1 MIRLPHLET
10 DVSYACENACASCNH
25 ASPYRVGPRPSM
37 IRPEDVE
44 RDLWYFTKVAT
55 ADAYA
60 MIGGEPTLNPWLV
73 EILDAARRSGV
84 APMLEVWT
92 HGQSLKRM
100 RPSFWTA
107 FDRLVVSIYPGK
119 HDDESIAW
127 IETKCREEEVE
138 LVLKDERRYPNF
150 SRLLEPRPTDE
161 AATLAKWKACWFR
174 GFSRVLDRGFFWTCC
189 TSPHLSTRILGLPNG
204 ADGIA
209 VEGLTEERLL
219 AFLES
224 PTPLKSC
231 AICCG
236 RNTESSIPVPWQ
248 EVRDPQEWLRASG
261 MELQ

>member
-1 MIRLPHLET
+1 M
-10 DVSYACENACASCNH
+10 V
-25 ASPYRVGPRPSM
+25 
-37 IRPEDVE
+37 RPEDVE
-44 RDLWYFTKVAT
+44 RDLSHFVKVAT

-60 MIGGEPTLNPWLV
+60 MIGGEPTMNPRLT
-73 EILDAARRSGV
+73 EILWVARRSGV
-84 APMLEVWT
+84 APILEVWT

-100 RPSFWTA
+100 ASAFWGS
-107 FDRLVVSIYPGK
+107 FDRLVVSVYPGK

-127 IETKCREEEVE
+127 IEAKCSDEGRE

-161 AATLAKWKACWFR
+161 AATLAKWRSCFFR

-189 TSPHLSTRILGLPNG
+189 TSPHLSTRILGLPLNV
-204 ADGIA
+204 DGIP
-209 VEGLTEERLL
+209 VEGLTEGALR

-236 RNTESSIPVPWQ
+236 RNTASSIPVAWSEERNP
-248 EVRDPQEWLRASG
+248 REWLRASG
-261 MELQ
+261 MDVGA